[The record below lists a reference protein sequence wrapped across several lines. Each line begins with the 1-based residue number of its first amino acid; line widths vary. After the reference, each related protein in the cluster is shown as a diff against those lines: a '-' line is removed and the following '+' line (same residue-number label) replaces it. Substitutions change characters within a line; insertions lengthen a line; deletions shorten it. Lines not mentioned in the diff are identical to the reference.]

1 MKKFIVLVV
10 SMMTLGATV
19 AAQNSLEIS
28 TAGQLSWL
36 HLLLCIG
43 IVSMAILQKVVTDD
57 SDVFTT
63 DDVVRIV
70 AGVIAGVAASITAFT
85 VDNCIAVIIAL
96 GALVPVFVAL
106 ALDKGKYKK
115 LAGYIYY
122 SCIIVLMILLYYQ
135 L

>member
-1 MKKFIVLVV
+1 
-10 SMMTLGATV
+10 
-19 AAQNSLEIS
+19 
-28 TAGQLSWL
+28 
-36 HLLLCIG
+36 
-43 IVSMAILQKVVTDD
+43 MAILQKVVTDD

-106 ALDKGKYKK
+106 DKGKYKK